1 MLFKYGVLGTAKH
14 PLPAVSR

>member
-1 MLFKYGVLGTAKH
+1 MLFKYGVLGTAKQ

>member
-14 PLPAVSR
+14 

>member
-14 PLPAVSR
+14 PLPAISR